1 MQKSIVDVHFL
12 LTVIEVAPKAKVIIL
27 QSWDF
32 LPASIEQTINEGA
45 VNVFTFSPPNAKWT
59 FRSDLPFLLLTV
71 HLKFCRPKTHCFPEG
86 ILTKKKTLTL
96 KVCIEKRFQFCSQ
109 MYLQYQQTKPNFR
122 CKIKQN
128 WMQGWHYGKGLI
140 YYKPI
145 FRLTKLAFSF
155 IGD

>member
-1 MQKSIVDVHFL
+1 MLTKET
-12 LTVIEVAPKAKVIIL
+12 LTV
-27 QSWDF
+27 
-32 LPASIEQTINEGA
+32 
-45 VNVFTFSPPNAKWT
+45 
-59 FRSDLPFLLLTV
+59 
-71 HLKFCRPKTHCFPEG
+71 
-86 ILTKKKTLTL
+86 

-109 MYLQYQQTKPNFR
+109 MYLQYQQTKHNFW

-145 FRLTKLAFSF
+145 FWLTKLAFSF

>member
-1 MQKSIVDVHFL
+1 MHRWLIVGKLPLVMWLLRQWLTPSLTSREDLTPKMQKSIVDVHFL

-45 VNVFTFSPPNAKWT
+45 VNLFTFSPPNANRT

-86 ILTKKKTLTL
+86 ILTKKKCWCWKYVL
-96 KVCIEKRFQFCSQ
+96 KKDSSFVLKCIYNISK
-109 MYLQYQQTKPNFR
+109 LN
-122 CKIKQN
+122 
-128 WMQGWHYGKGLI
+128 LI
-140 YYKPI
+140 FGVK
-145 FRLTKLAFSF
+145 
-155 IGD
+155 